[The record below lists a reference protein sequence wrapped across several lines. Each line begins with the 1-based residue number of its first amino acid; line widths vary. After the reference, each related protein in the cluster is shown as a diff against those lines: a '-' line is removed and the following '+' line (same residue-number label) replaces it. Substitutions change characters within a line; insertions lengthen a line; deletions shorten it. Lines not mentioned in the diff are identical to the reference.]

1 MSSQS
6 TAKLTVE
13 DVSRLTLLLSIINNG
28 DWQELAYSILN
39 NPTKF
44 VAFCRKLARC
54 PELNGMS
61 ILHATFRNNPP
72 QTIVKLLL
80 KLVPEAAQCVDCLGR
95 LPLHIATGTRADL
108 VSIELLATAYPQ
120 GCCAQDADGKTPL
133 HMACDTQCEL
143 FESGDDDSSA
153 EMELSPPSL
162 EVVKTLIK
170 ANPSCV
176 QLEDQDGMS
185 ALEHAI
191 FSDSDL
197 KVVKFLQ
204 YCTRVQCSQ
213 MAASSTQDQERN
225 KKKSREDIDMQDVL
239 MNEEQSSR
247 IQQFSSRR
255 ISQDSTDH
263 HHYQPMMVDS
273 DEEGDEREEA
283 MQAVTHANV
292 IPALKDEFTT
302 SVQDSLMLTPPGS
315 KRRRGGFVGV
325 TSMHSALDI
334 QATTTH
340 ARSA

>member
-13 DVSRLTLLLSIINNG
+13 DVSRLTLLLSIINDG
-28 DWQELAYSILN
+28 EWQELAYSILN

-44 VAFCRKLARC
+44 VAFCHKLTRC

-72 QTIVKLLL
+72 QTIIKLLL

-120 GCCAQDADGKTPL
+120 GCCVQDADGKTPL

-143 FESGDDDSSA
+143 FESGDDDSS
-153 EMELSPPSL
+153 ETELSPPSL

-197 KVVKFLQ
+197 NVVKFLQ

-247 IQQFSSRR
+247 VQQFSSRR

-263 HHYQPMMVDS
+263 HYYQPMMDDNEDS
-273 DEEGDEREEA
+273 DEDEA
-283 MQAVTHANV
+283 MQAVTHTNV

-302 SVQDSLMLTPPGS
+302 SLQDSLMLTPPVS

-325 TSMHSALDI
+325 TSMHAALDI